1 MSMVRARIAVISES
15 NARANPAPASGLVW
29 LALSGLIVLL
39 DAWTKTLALQ
49 HLALH
54 QPVSVI
60 DGLLN
65 WTLVYNPGAAFSF
78 LSDASGWQRWFF
90 SGLAVVISGVLAF
103 WLHRT
108 ARGHWRE
115 AAPYALVI
123 GGAIGNLI
131 DRIIH
136 GHVIDFIDFYIGPS
150 HWPAFNIADCAVV
163 TGAIGIALAGL
174 FAGRRP
180 VVAKDRDA

>member
-1 MSMVRARIAVISES
+1 MAPVRIAAISES
-15 NARANPAPASGLVW
+15 TATTQRGPGALPW
-29 LALSGLIVLL
+29 LALSGLVLSL
-39 DAWTKTLALQ
+39 DAWTKALALR
-49 HLALH
+49 HLDLH
-54 QPVSVI
+54 QPVPVI

-90 SGLAVVISGVLAF
+90 AALAVGISALLAW

-108 ARGHWRE
+108 PRGDWKQ

-131 DRIIH
+131 DRLIH
-136 GHVIDFIDFYIGPS
+136 GHVIDFIDFYLGAR
-150 HWPAFNIADCAVV
+150 HWPAFNIADSAIVA
-163 TGAIGIALAGL
+163 GAIGIALAGL
-174 FAGRRP
+174 FGSRSGAGRG
-180 VVAKDRDA
+180 

>member
-1 MSMVRARIAVISES
+1 MAPARIAAISD
-15 NARANPAPASGLVW
+15 APASMRSVPASGLVW
-29 LALSGLIVLL
+29 LALSGVILVL
-39 DAWTKTLALQ
+39 DAWTKV
-49 HLALH
+49 LALH
-54 QPVSVI
+54 HLDLHQPLAVI

-90 SGLAVVISGVLAF
+90 SALAVVISGVLAY

-108 ARGHWRE
+108 ERGNWRE

-136 GHVIDFIDFYIGPS
+136 GHVIDFIDVYLGQS
-150 HWPAFNIADCAVV
+150 HWPAFNVADCAVV
-163 TGAIGIALAGL
+163 TGAIGIALAGV
-174 FAGRRP
+174 FSGRR
-180 VVAKDRDA
+180 RDAAAEDHVA